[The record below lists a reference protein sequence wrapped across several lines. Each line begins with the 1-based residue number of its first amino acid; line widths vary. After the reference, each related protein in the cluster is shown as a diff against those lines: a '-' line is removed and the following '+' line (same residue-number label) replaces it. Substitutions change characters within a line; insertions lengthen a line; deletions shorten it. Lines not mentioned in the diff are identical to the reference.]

1 MMDLLLVR
9 HGEPDYSDIDERG
22 YIGHGRDLAKLTE
35 KGVRQAERAAED
47 ARLQGAEL
55 ILSSPYTRAIQTASI
70 ISRITQIPLTVE
82 TDLHEWMPDLSF
94 MYEGPEEIPAVLR
107 EMEMYRGEW
116 CRECRYRWESL
127 SKVGERAFFA
137 VKKYL
142 HCKKIILVA
151 HETVIQRFVKMES
164 VPCGSVTEMDFS
176 QESRWFGYY
185 QDIRGMGTAK

>member
-1 MMDLLLVR
+1 MPLSVGKPLK
-9 HGEPDYSDIDERG
+9 G
-22 YIGHGRDLAKLTE
+22 GRT
-35 KGVRQAERAAED
+35 
-47 ARLQGAEL
+47 RL
-55 ILSSPYTRAIQTASI
+55 
-70 ISRITQIPLTVE
+70 
-82 TDLHEWMPDLSF
+82 
-94 MYEGPEEIPAVLR
+94 
-107 EMEMYRGEW
+107 
-116 CRECRYRWESL
+116 
-127 SKVGERAFFA
+127 FA

>member
-1 MMDLLLVR
+1 MDLLLVR

-47 ARLQGAEL
+47 TRLQGAEL
-55 ILSSPYTRAIQTASI
+55 ILSSPYTRALQTASI

-127 SKVGERAFFA
+127 SKVGERAF
-137 VKKYL
+137 L
-142 HCKKIILVA
+142 
-151 HETVIQRFVKMES
+151 Q
-164 VPCGSVTEMDFS
+164 
-176 QESRWFGYY
+176 
-185 QDIRGMGTAK
+185 